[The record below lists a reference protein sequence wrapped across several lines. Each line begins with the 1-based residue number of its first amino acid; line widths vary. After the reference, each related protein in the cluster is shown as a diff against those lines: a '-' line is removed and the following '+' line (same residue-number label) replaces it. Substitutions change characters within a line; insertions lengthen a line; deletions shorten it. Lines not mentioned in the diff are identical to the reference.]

1 MTGEFEERGDTGDGV
16 DGRPGKRPGGP
27 LRLRRGGKPGGSGG
41 GGEGARTGRVRPGI
55 VLRRVRKRP
64 HIVAMRATL
73 ALSSIAVLAIG
84 LALLIGFSMM
94 GVRHYLESGV
104 DEDLA
109 TGRAGIER
117 TGITRA
123 QLSEPGPTAGLR
135 DVLMSA
141 GLHGK
146 VFVLVDEFGTA
157 MPIADRAPDALQR
170 ALAAQFRD
178 PRGMAPHAEP
188 RGISLAGED
197 YRAAAVRLGDGHY
210 ILLARSTQDIAGVVD
225 RVVHFELLVGGTLL
239 VLLGGS
245 IYFVAWWRLRPL
257 EDMVETAS
265 GIAEGGPDRP
275 DLSARV
281 APRKRSFSE
290 VEQLRTALNAMLQQV
305 ESAFEIREHAATHL
319 KRFVADASHELRT
332 PLAAIRGY
340 LQLYEK
346 GMLASEDE
354 RIRALDRMGVEAE
367 RMDRLV
373 DELLALARLDQRPQ
387 LRPRPI
393 DLVCVVRGA
402 VADLG
407 AQQPARRVH
416 TDVPDTCVV
425 LADGATL
432 SQIVGN
438 LLTNVRAHT
447 PVSADVHVSVSEAAG
462 DDGERRAVLRVRD
475 EGPGMRP
482 QDAERIFDRFFRAAR
497 ERGGNGAAGADSG
510 SGLGMAIVWA
520 GVAAN
525 RGTVRV
531 ETEPGAGL
539 TVIVELPAAAEDADA
554 PRHDDAALPA
564 GVAEADAPR
573 RDGATDGTKSRAP
586 GPQPPALVSP
596 TAESHRVPSGGP
608 AMVHRTGSGPGS
620 A

>member
-1 MTGEFEERGDTGDGV
+1 MKRSDVGESTEGPGAPGQ
-16 DGRPGKRPGGP
+16 RPGDAGR
-27 LRLRRGGKPGGSGG
+27 SAGG
-41 GGEGARTGRVRPGI
+41 GNGESGRAGRVR
-55 VLRRVRKRP
+55 RRFLPRPVRKRP

-73 ALSSIAVLAIG
+73 ALSSIALLASG
-84 LALLIGFSMM
+84 LALLIWFSMM

-104 DEDLA
+104 DEDLS
-109 TGRAGIER
+109 TGRTGIER
-117 TGITRA
+117 TGITSA
-123 QLSEPGPTAGLR
+123 QLSEPGPTAGMR

-146 VFVLVDEFGTA
+146 VFVLVDERGVA
-157 MPIADRAPDALQR
+157 LPIADRAPDALQR
-170 ALAAQFRD
+170 ALASTFRD
-178 PRGMAPHAEP
+178 GRGLMPHAGP
-188 RGISLAGED
+188 RGISLGGD
-197 YRAAAVRLGDGHY
+197 SYRSAAVRLGDGRY
-210 ILLARSTQDIAGVVD
+210 ILLARSTEELDAVVD
-225 RVVHFELLVGGTLL
+225 RVVHFELMVGGVLL
-239 VLLGGS
+239 VLLGSS
-245 IYFVAWWRLRPL
+245 IYCLAWWRLRPL

-281 APRKRSFSE
+281 AARKRSFSE

-346 GMLASEDE
+346 GMLVSEDE
-354 RIRALDRMGVEAE
+354 RTRALNRMGGEAE
-367 RMDRLV
+367 RMARLV

-393 DLVCVVRGA
+393 DLVGMVRGA
-402 VADLG
+402 VADLS
-407 AQQPARRVH
+407 AQQATRRVH
-416 TDVPDTCVV
+416 TDAPDTCVV
-425 LADGATL
+425 LADEATL
-432 SQIVGN
+432 SQVVGN
-438 LLTNVRAHT
+438 LLANVRAHT
-447 PVSADVHVSVSEAAG
+447 PVSADVHVSVSETAG

-497 ERGGNGAAGADSG
+497 EHGRTGTAGGADSGSGSGTG

-525 RGTVRV
+525 RGSVRV

-539 TVIVELPAAAEDADA
+539 TVVIELPAANVDVCRPGGGVDERDG
-554 PRHDDAALPA
+554 DAA
-564 GVAEADAPR
+564 
-573 RDGATDGTKSRAP
+573 GTR
-586 GPQPPALVSP
+586 PPALVSP
-596 TAESHRVPSGGP
+596 ESR
-608 AMVHRTGSGPGS
+608 
-620 A
+620 

>member
-1 MTGEFEERGDTGDGV
+1 
-16 DGRPGKRPGGP
+16 
-27 LRLRRGGKPGGSGG
+27 
-41 GGEGARTGRVRPGI
+41 
-55 VLRRVRKRP
+55 
-64 HIVAMRATL
+64 MRATL

-84 LALLIGFSMM
+84 LALLIWFSMM

-104 DEDLA
+104 DDDLT
-109 TGRAGIER
+109 TGRVAIER
-117 TGITRA
+117 TGVTHV
-123 QLSEPGPTAGLR
+123 QLSEPGPTASLR

-146 VFVLVDEFGTA
+146 IFVLVDEQGIA
-157 MPIADRAPDALQR
+157 LPVADRAPDALQR
-170 ALAAQFRD
+170 ALAAVFRD
-178 PRGMAPHAEP
+178 PRGVTTHAEP
-188 RGISLAGED
+188 RGISLAGDD
-197 YRAAAVRLGDGHY
+197 YRAVAVRLGDGHH
-210 ILLARSTQDIAGVVD
+210 ILLARSVEDVDGVVD
-225 RVVHFELLVGGTLL
+225 RVVHFELLVGAALL

-245 IYFVAWWRLRPL
+245 IYFVARWRLRPL

-305 ESAFEIREHAATHL
+305 ESAFEIRVHAATHL

-354 RIRALDRMGVEAE
+354 RTRALNRMGVEAE
-367 RMDRLV
+367 RMARLV

-393 DLVCVVRGA
+393 DLVGVVRGA
-402 VADLG
+402 VADLR
-407 AQQPARRVH
+407 AQQAARQVY

-425 LADGATL
+425 LADEATL
-432 SQIVGN
+432 SQVVGN

-447 PVSADVHVSVSEAAG
+447 PVSADVHVSVSEAVG

-475 EGPGMRP
+475 EGPGMRAR
-482 QDAERIFDRFFRAAR
+482 DAERIFDRFFRAAR
-497 ERGGNGAAGADSG
+497 ERGGNGTTGGANSGSGSDTG

-525 RGTVRV
+525 RGSVRV

-539 TVIVELPAAAEDADA
+539 TVVVELPAAAAEPRRPGSA
-554 PRHDDAALPA
+554 PEEDDA
-564 GVAEADAPR
+564 
-573 RDGATDGTKSRAP
+573 S
-586 GPQPPALVSP
+586 GPQPSLLVSP
-596 TAESHRVPSGGP
+596 TAENR
-608 AMVHRTGSGPGS
+608 
-620 A
+620 

>member
-1 MTGEFEERGDTGDGV
+1 
-16 DGRPGKRPGGP
+16 
-27 LRLRRGGKPGGSGG
+27 
-41 GGEGARTGRVRPGI
+41 
-55 VLRRVRKRP
+55 
-64 HIVAMRATL
+64 MRATL

-84 LALLIGFSMM
+84 LALLIWFSMM

-104 DEDLA
+104 DDDLT
-109 TGRAGIER
+109 TGRAAIER
-117 TGITRA
+117 TGVTRA
-123 QLSEPGPTAGLR
+123 QLSEPGPTASLR

-146 VFVLVDEFGTA
+146 IFVLVDEQGIA
-157 MPIADRAPDALQR
+157 LPLADRAPDALQR
-170 ALAAQFRD
+170 ALAAVFRD
-178 PRGMAPHAEP
+178 PRGMTPHAEP
-188 RGISLAGED
+188 RGVSLAGDD
-197 YRAAAVRLGDGHY
+197 YRAVAVRLGDGHY
-210 ILLARSTQDIAGVVD
+210 ILLARSVEDVDGVVD
-225 RVVHFELLVGGTLL
+225 RVVHFELLVGGALL

-245 IYFVAWWRLRPL
+245 IYFVARWRLRPL

-281 APRKRSFSE
+281 ATRKRSFSE

-305 ESAFEIREHAATHL
+305 ESAFEIRVHAATHL

-354 RIRALDRMGVEAE
+354 RTRALNRMGVEAE
-367 RMDRLV
+367 RMARLV

-393 DLVCVVRGA
+393 DLANMVRGA
-402 VADLG
+402 VADLR
-407 AQQPARRVH
+407 AQQAARQVH

-425 LADGATL
+425 LADEATL
-432 SQIVGN
+432 SQVVGN

-447 PVSADVHVSVSEAAG
+447 PMSADVHVSVSEAVG

-475 EGPGMRP
+475 EGPGMRA

-497 ERGGNGAAGADSG
+497 ERGGNGTAAGAGSGSGSDTG

-525 RGTVRV
+525 RGSVRV

-539 TVIVELPAAAEDADA
+539 TVVVELPAADADA
-554 PRHDDAALPA
+554 RRP
-564 GVAEADAPR
+564 GSAPDQR
-573 RDGATDGTKSRAP
+573 KDGAL
-586 GPQPPALVSP
+586 GPQPPSLVSP
-596 TAESHRVPSGGP
+596 TSESR
-608 AMVHRTGSGPGS
+608 
-620 A
+620 

>member
-1 MTGEFEERGDTGDGV
+1 MGGSK
-16 DGRPGKRPGGP
+16 GRAGG
-27 LRLRRGGKPGGSGG
+27 RLRRRGNTC
-41 GGEGARTGRVRPGI
+41 E
-55 VLRRVRKRP
+55 RKRP

-84 LALLIGFSMM
+84 LALLIWFSMM

-104 DEDLA
+104 DDDLT
-109 TGRAGIER
+109 TGRTGIER
-117 TGITRA
+117 AGLTRA
-123 QLSEPGPTAGLR
+123 QLSEPGLTAGLR
-135 DVLMSA
+135 DVLMSV

-146 VFVLVDEFGTA
+146 VFVMVDERGTA
-157 MPIADRAPDALQR
+157 LPVADQTPNALQR
-170 ALAAQFRD
+170 ALAAVLRD
-178 PRGMAPHAEP
+178 PRGLTAHDEP
-188 RGISLAGED
+188 RAVSLGGEP
-197 YRAAAVRLGDGHY
+197 YRVVTARLGDGHY
-210 ILLARSTQDIAGVVD
+210 ILLARSTQDVDGVVD
-225 RVVHFELLVGGTLL
+225 RVVHFELLVGGALL
-239 VLLGGS
+239 LLLGGS
-245 IYFVAWWRLRPL
+245 IYFVARWRLRPL

-346 GMLASEDE
+346 GMLVSEDE
-354 RIRALDRMGVEAE
+354 RTRALNRMGVEAE

-393 DLVCVVRGA
+393 DLVSVVRGA
-402 VADLG
+402 VADLR
-407 AQQPARRVH
+407 AQQATRRVH
-416 TDVPDTCVV
+416 TDVPETCVV
-425 LADGATL
+425 LADEATL

-447 PVSADVHVSVSEAAG
+447 PTSADVHVSVSMSEATG
-462 DDGERRAVLRVRD
+462 EDGERRVVLRVRD

-497 ERGGNGAAGADSG
+497 ERGGNGIDRGAGSNTG

-525 RGTVRV
+525 RGSVRV

-539 TVIVELPAAAEDADA
+539 SVVVELPAAEVDA
-554 PRHDDAALPA
+554 RRQ
-564 GVAEADAPR
+564 GGEADAR
-573 RDGATDGTKSRAP
+573 TGEDSAR
-586 GPQPPALVSP
+586 PPSLVSP
-596 TAESHRVPSGGP
+596 TSDSR
-608 AMVHRTGSGPGS
+608 
-620 A
+620 

>member
-1 MTGEFEERGDTGDGV
+1 MSGLTGRA
-16 DGRPGKRPGGP
+16 GG
-27 LRLRRGGKPGGSGG
+27 RLRRRKKAC
-41 GGEGARTGRVRPGI
+41 E
-55 VLRRVRKRP
+55 RKRP

-73 ALSSIAVLAIG
+73 ALSSIGVLAIG
-84 LALLIGFSMM
+84 LALLIWFSMM

-104 DEDLA
+104 DDDLT
-109 TGRAGIER
+109 TGRTGIER
-117 TGITRA
+117 AGLTRA

-135 DVLMSA
+135 DVLMSV

-146 VFVLVDEFGTA
+146 VFVMVDERGTA
-157 MPIADRAPDALQR
+157 LPVADQTPNALQR
-170 ALAAQFRD
+170 ALAAVVRD
-178 PRGMAPHAEP
+178 PRGMTAHEQP
-188 RGISLAGED
+188 RAVSLGGES
-197 YRAAAVRLGDGHY
+197 YRVVTARLADGHY
-210 ILLARSTQDIAGVVD
+210 ILLARSTEDLDGVVD
-225 RVVHFELLVGGTLL
+225 QVVHFELLVGGALL

-245 IYFVAWWRLRPL
+245 IYFVARWRLRPL

-281 APRKRSFSE
+281 APRHRSFSE

-354 RIRALDRMGVEAE
+354 RTRALNRMGVEAE

-402 VADLG
+402 IADLR
-407 AQQPARRVH
+407 AQQATRRVH
-416 TDVPDTCVV
+416 TDLPETCVV
-425 LADGATL
+425 LADEATL

-447 PVSADVHVSVSEAAG
+447 PTSADVHVSVSMSEAAG
-462 DDGERRAVLRVRD
+462 EDGERRVVLCVRD

-482 QDAERIFDRFFRAAR
+482 RDAERIFDRFFRAAR
-497 ERGGNGAAGADSG
+497 ERGGNGTASGIDRGTGSDTG

-525 RGTVRV
+525 RGSVRV
-531 ETEPGAGL
+531 ETAPGAGL
-539 TVIVELPAAAEDADA
+539 SVVVELPAADADA
-554 PRHDDAALPA
+554 RRREGGADEGTDEDFGPRPPSL
-564 GVAEADAPR
+564 VAPTSD
-573 RDGATDGTKSRAP
+573 SR
-586 GPQPPALVSP
+586 
-596 TAESHRVPSGGP
+596 
-608 AMVHRTGSGPGS
+608 
-620 A
+620 